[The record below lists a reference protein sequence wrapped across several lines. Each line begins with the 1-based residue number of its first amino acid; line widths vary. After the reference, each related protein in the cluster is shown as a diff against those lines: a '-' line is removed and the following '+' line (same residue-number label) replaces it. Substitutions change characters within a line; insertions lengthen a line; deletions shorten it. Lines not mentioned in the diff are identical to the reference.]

1 MNKTI
6 IITVACIV
14 LMAMQACV
22 GMSAKSVV
30 IPSDRNISRNV
41 MPESSF
47 SAIELNGPID
57 VVYRNGN
64 SREVRI
70 DGPDN
75 VVPLV
80 ETTVSGGKLAI
91 KYKDNTRITEDADVT
106 VYVTAPD
113 VAGFVVNG
121 SGGISIKSAIDIPG
135 RDAVMTVNGSGD
147 INAVAVTCKSFK
159 SVVNGSG
166 DIDINSRVKATQNLN
181 MAANGSGNI
190 EVDAIE
196 CRQGKA
202 SVNGSGD
209 VSVDA
214 AKVST
219 LDVSVNGSGDV
230 ECNEIDATT
239 VKAELSGSGDIAI
252 DGRAENADLTVN
264 TSGDI
269 SAENLQAD
277 NVKATVKGSGE
288 INCYAMKTLDA
299 TINGSGEVRYGGSPQ
314 VTSHGN
320 NSDNISRN

>member
-6 IITVACIV
+6 IVTVACIV
-14 LMAMQACV
+14 LMAVQACV
-22 GMSAKSVV
+22 GMSAKAIV
-30 IPSDRNISRNV
+30 PSDKNISRNV
-41 MPESSF
+41 TPESSF
-47 SAIELNGPID
+47 SAIELNGPIN

-64 SREVRI
+64 SHEVRI

-91 KYKDNTRITEDADVT
+91 KYKDNTRISGDADVT

-113 VAGFVVNG
+113 VAGFVAN
-121 SGGISIKSAIDIPG
+121 DIPG

-147 INAVAVTCKSFK
+147 INAIAVTCKSLN

-181 MAANGSGNI
+181 MAVNGSGNI

-209 VSVDA
+209 ISVDA

-252 DGRAENADLTVN
+252 DGRAENADLTVK

-269 SAENLQAD
+269 SAEDLQAD

-288 INCYAMKTLDA
+288 INCYAVKTLDA

-314 VTSHGN
+314 VSSHGN